1 MDLEEA
7 FVVVGACGPYQ
18 RRRCGLLLLVQ
29 VYLAFQAVLIILIGQ
44 IPSAGPTRPRAVSPE
59 ASRRTSPPLP
69 AANGS
74 SVVTEWALGDDA
86 AILVGLASSLYFCG
100 VLLGSLVFGQC
111 SDLYGRR
118 RVYLIGLL
126 VDVLGGLASAL
137 SPTWRWFCASRLVV
151 GVANGGTALVSFVLL
166 QEYVG
171 SAYWGSTGSLYSAFF
186 ALGLVVFAALGVAV
200 RPWRWLTLTANVPGV
215 LLLLASLWLL
225 PESPRWLH
233 SRGRI
238 VEAEKTLSLIAR
250 GNVGATATGSL
261 PPPQVQLRPLRGS
274 GEVGAARGGGAAG
287 GSLMDVGTH
296 PVLRTRTLVM
306 MYTWFVCSL
315 VYYGLTLGVGDLSRD
330 VHMGLAL
337 SGLAEL
343 PSYPLSL
350 FLINASWCGRR
361 RGLSGFL
368 SCGGIACIVVA
379 ALVTQA
385 GEREVARQYLALAGK
400 LCISAAFS
408 IVYIYTSELYPTSIR
423 NVALGLSST
432 SSRLGGILAPF
443 IPSLSW
449 VMPSLPF
456 MVLGLAGVSAGCL
469 CLLLPETLRQPLMET
484 LHDLPGPTATRKSYA
499 LLEAGHPNRS
509 FHGDSEDEEDDE
521 GVRETS
527 GKPI

>member
-44 IPSAGPTRPRAVSPE
+44 IPPAGPTPPRAVSPE
-59 ASRRTSPPLP
+59 VSRRTSPPLP

-100 VLLGSLVFGQC
+100 VLLASLVFGQC

-126 VDVLGGLASAL
+126 LDVLGGFASAL

-171 SAYWGSTGSLYSAFF
+171 SAYWGGTGSLYSAFF

-215 LLLLASLWLL
+215 LLLLASLWML

-250 GNVGATATGSL
+250 GNVGATSTASL
-261 PPPQVQLRPLRGS
+261 PPPQVQLRPLR
-274 GEVGAARGGGAAG
+274 

-368 SCGGIACIVVA
+368 SCGGIACIAVA
-379 ALVTQA
+379 ALVTLS
-385 GEREVARQYLALAGK
+385 GEHEVARQYLALAGK

-449 VMPSLPF
+449 VMHSLPF

-484 LHDLPGPTATRKSYA
+484 LHDLPGPKATHKSYS

-521 GVRETS
+521 ELRETR
-527 GKPI
+527 GVPI